1 MRFASPL
8 LCACLFALPPAAQ
21 GAVDSRADPVIR
33 QLLDHVFLMEFDRAE
48 QTGQE
53 LVALDSQSPYG
64 AFGLM
69 VVALTRYIYETEQT
83 DQSILPTFEQR
94 VEESIRRAKEYLRAH
109 PNDAEALMVLG
120 ASYGLASR
128 MSAVR
133 HEWINAYFRGRAAI
147 QYVRAAVKADPEL
160 GDPWLGIGM
169 YDYYTD
175 TYPRF
180 IGVLAKLV
188 FRGNR
193 RRGIEA
199 LHRAAERGRYVSTA
213 AKLILV
219 EIYTEDRFGALDPKE
234 AVRIITEVRAQYPQS
249 LMIHAAEL
257 VSLYEARR
265 LDEALASSEAFM
277 VAASSAPH
285 APVQLSKGRAI
296 RGCIL
301 WAMGR
306 HAQAEAELLQG
317 ARERLGERPTRW
329 GVWSRIRLGHLLD
342 VQKRRVEAE
351 EHYRLAAAE
360 PNYWDLRQYAK
371 EGLSRPWKDAG
382 PGHIPP
388 I

>member
-1 MRFASPL
+1 
-8 LCACLFALPPAAQ
+8 
-21 GAVDSRADPVIR
+21 VDSRVDPVIR
-33 QLLDHVFLMEFDRAE
+33 QLLDNIFLMEFDRAE
-48 QTGQE
+48 EVGRE
-53 LVALDSQSPYG
+53 LVSLDSQGPYG

-69 VVALTRYIYETEQT
+69 VVTLTRYIYETEQT
-83 DQSILPTFEQR
+83 DQSILPTFEER
-94 VEESIRRAKEYLRAH
+94 VQESIRKAKDYLRAH
-109 PNDAEALMVLG
+109 PKDPEALMVLG

-133 HEWINAYFRGRAAI
+133 HEWLSAYFRGRAAI

-175 TYPRF
+175 TYPRLF
-180 IGVLAKLV
+180 GVLAKLV
-188 FRGNR
+188 FHGNR

-199 LHRAAERGRYVSTA
+199 LRRAAEKGRYVNIA

-219 EIYTEDRFGALDPKE
+219 EIYTEDRFGALDPQE
-234 AVRIITEVRAQYPQS
+234 AVRIISEVRALYPRS

-265 LDEALASSEAFM
+265 FDEALAGSEAFM

-285 APVQLSKGRAI
+285 APVQLAKGRSI

-306 HAQAEAELLQG
+306 HAEAEAELLQG
-317 ARERLGERPTRW
+317 ARERVGDRPTRW
-329 GVWSRIRLGHLLD
+329 GVWSRIRLGQLLD
-342 VQKRRVEAE
+342 IQNRRVEAQE
-351 EHYRLAAAE
+351 QYRLAAAE
-360 PNYWDLRQYAK
+360 PDYWDLRRYAK
-371 EGLSRPWKDAG
+371 EGLSHPWKATG